1 MALPRG
7 DPCLLTFFLTACGCS
22 VATMTSSFCS
32 APPSIASIWTLGLLQ
47 KKHTKMCHTQGADG
61 MAVQMGKRLLGHSC
75 CPAVCPRPAH
85 LPPARSPPS
94 SLPCSYC
101 SINPPAPHCLCSLM
115 ASVLALASPSLT
127 VALLIYTHTP
137 LLLCAH
143 AAAPV
148 LSQLHL
154 EERPAV
160 PGASEPDCACLATHT
175 SLIECFSRTRG
186 G

>member
-1 MALPRG
+1 MSHTGGRG
-7 DPCLLTFFLTACGCS
+7 DGS
-22 VATMTSSFCS
+22 
-32 APPSIASIWTLGLLQ
+32 
-47 KKHTKMCHTQGADG
+47 ADG
-61 MAVQMGKRLLGHSC
+61 KTPAGPLVLPCCAPTS
-75 CPAVCPRPAH
+75 CPAVRPRPAH

-154 EERPAV
+154 EEGPAV

>member
-1 MALPRG
+1 
-7 DPCLLTFFLTACGCS
+7 
-22 VATMTSSFCS
+22 MTSSFCS

-47 KKHTKMCHTQGADG
+47 KKHTKACHTQRAEG
-61 MAVQMGKRLLGHSC
+61 MAVQMGTGLLGLSC

-94 SLPCSYC
+94 PLPCSYC
-101 SINPPAPHCLCSLM
+101 SINPPAPLCLCSLT
-115 ASVLALASPSLT
+115 ASVLASPPPRCCPADLR
-127 VALLIYTHTP
+127 HTP
-137 LLLCAH
+137 LLLRAH
-143 AAAPV
+143 AAAPA
-148 LSQLHL
+148 LPQLHL

-160 PGASEPDCACLATHT
+160 PRASEPDRACLSTHT